1 MAKVAF
7 VNTMLQK
14 DNESFAVRSNLRN
27 RKLPNMLKILQALF
41 IYTCLPALLFSQNNL
56 SMDALKQRITD
67 TLTAQKGFFAVAFKD
82 LSSGKELFINEY
94 ENFHA
99 ASTMKVPVMIE
110 VYKQAALKKFSLKDS
125 VTIINEFKS
134 IVDGSLFHL
143 DSADDSEFELY
154 KQVGEKKTVY
164 DVVYK
169 MIILSSNFATNL
181 MIQLVNAKNVTATMR
196 TLGAKDI
203 QVLRGVEDQKAFD
216 KGIINTVTAY
226 DLMLLFEQIAKGKA
240 VSKKACK
247 EMIRILLDQRF
258 NDIIP
263 AKLPPDVKVAH
274 KTGWITGLH
283 HDAGII
289 FLPDG
294 RKYILVLL
302 SKKLD
307 DEKAGVNAMASVSEM
322 IYKYLNP

>member
-1 MAKVAF
+1 
-7 VNTMLQK
+7 
-14 DNESFAVRSNLRN
+14 
-27 RKLPNMLKILQALF
+27 MLKILPLLF
-41 IYTCLPALLFSQNNL
+41 VYSCLPALLFSQNNL

-67 TLTAQKGFFAVAFKD
+67 TLAAQKGFFSVAFKD
-82 LSSGKELFINEY
+82 LSSGKELFINEH

-110 VYKQAALKKFSLKDS
+110 VYKQAAQKKFSLKDS
-125 VTIINEFKS
+125 LTVKNEFKS
-134 IVDGSLFHL
+134 IADGSLYSL
-143 DSADDSEFELY
+143 DSADDSEFGLY
-154 KQVGEKKTVY
+154 KQTGQKKTIYDLVY
-164 DVVYK
+164 Q
-169 MIILSSNFATNL
+169 MIILSSNFATNI
-181 MIQLVNAKNVTATMR
+181 MIQLVDAKNVTATMR
-196 TLGAKDI
+196 TLGAEDI

-216 KGIINTVTAY
+216 KGLINTVTAY
-226 DLMLLFEQIAKGKA
+226 DLMLLFEQIANGKA
-240 VSKKACK
+240 VSKKASK
-247 EMIRILLDQRF
+247 EMTGILLDQRF

-263 AKLPPDVKVAH
+263 ARLPANVKVAH

-294 RKYILVLL
+294 RKYILILL

>member
-1 MAKVAF
+1 M
-7 VNTMLQK
+7 NT
-14 DNESFAVRSNLRN
+14 
-27 RKLPNMLKILQALF
+27 
-41 IYTCLPALLFSQNNL
+41 
-56 SMDALKQRITD
+56 LKQRITD
-67 TLTAQKGFFAVAFKD
+67 TLGAQKGFFAVAFKD
-82 LSSGKELFINEY
+82 LRTGKEILIHEH

-110 VYKQAALKKFSLKDS
+110 VYKQAAHKKFSLKDS
-125 VTIINEFKS
+125 LTVKNEFKS
-134 IVDGSLFHL
+134 IIDNSLFSL
-143 DSADDSEFELY
+143 DPKDDSELELY
-154 KQVGEKKTVY
+154 KQIGQKKSIYDLVY
-164 DVVYK
+164 Q

-181 MIQLVNAKNVTATMR
+181 IIDLVNAKKVTATMR

-216 KGIINTVTAY
+216 KGMNNTTTAY
-226 DLMLLFEQIAKGKA
+226 DLMLIFEQIAKGKV
-240 VSKKACK
+240 VSRKACR
-247 EMIRILLDQRF
+247 EMINILLDQRF

-263 AKLPPDVKVAH
+263 AKLPADVKVAH

-302 SKKLD
+302 SKNLE
-307 DEKAGVNAMASVSEM
+307 DEKAGVKAMATVSEM
-322 IYKYLNP
+322 IYQYLHP